1 MSPTLVAYKSD
12 PVRGAVWHDVFLA
25 EAPDLRL
32 VDWDPAG
39 EAASAPYLVAW
50 TPPEDLG
57 RAMPKIEAFFCIGA
71 GIDHLPIAAFPPKV
85 DVVRMV
91 DPDLTASMVEY
102 VTMATLALHRDLPL
116 YVGAARAGSWKA
128 HPLRRA
134 AERRVGLLGLGVMG
148 QAVAAGLKAFGFP
161 VRGWSASRKSLSGV
175 ACFAGPEERAA
186 FLAGTDILICLLPLT
201 EATRGILSADLFGQ
215 LPQGAALVNV
225 GRGGHL
231 VEADLLAALD
241 GGQMSGAVL
250 DVLASE
256 PPAADHPLLRHP
268 KVWVTPHIAS
278 ATHPAS
284 AARQVIRGIRA
295 LRDGGK
301 ADNTVDRSRAY

>member
-1 MSPTLVAYKSD
+1 
-12 PVRGAVWHDVFLA
+12 
-25 EAPDLRL
+25 
-32 VDWDPAG
+32 
-39 EAASAPYLVAW
+39 
-50 TPPEDLG
+50 
-57 RAMPKIEAFFCIGA
+57 
-71 GIDHLPIAAFPPKV
+71 
-85 DVVRMV
+85 
-91 DPDLTASMVEY
+91 
-102 VTMATLALHRDLPL
+102 
-116 YVGAARAGSWKA
+116 
-128 HPLRRA
+128 
-134 AERRVGLLGLGVMG
+134 
-148 QAVAAGLKAFGFP
+148 
-161 VRGWSASRKSLSGV
+161 
-175 ACFAGPEERAA
+175 
-186 FLAGTDILICLLPLT
+186 
-201 EATRGILSADLFGQ
+201 
-215 LPQGAALVNV
+215 VNV